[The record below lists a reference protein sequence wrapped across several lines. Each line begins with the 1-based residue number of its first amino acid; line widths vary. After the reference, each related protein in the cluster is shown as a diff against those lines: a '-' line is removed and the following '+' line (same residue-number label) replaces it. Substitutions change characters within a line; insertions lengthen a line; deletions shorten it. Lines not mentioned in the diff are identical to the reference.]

1 MSRKTLDPKDPAE
14 VIVLTWDYTAAL
26 DATETITG
34 AQTSTALISGADDAP
49 IDLTLSGSP
58 IIAGGGLIKQAVT
71 GGQAGANYLVRC
83 QATLAPS
90 GRILVL
96 AATLPVRTA

>member
-34 AQTSTALISGADDAP
+34 AQTSTALLSGADDAP

-58 IIAGGGLIKQAVT
+58 IIAGGLIKQAVT
-71 GGQAGANYLVRC
+71 GGQAGATYLVRC

>member
-34 AQTSTALISGADDAP
+34 AQTSTALLSGADDAP

-58 IIAGGGLIKQAVT
+58 IIAGGQIKQAVT
-71 GGQAGANYLVRC
+71 GGQAGANHLVRC

-96 AATLPVRTA
+96 AANLPVRTA

>member
-34 AQTSTALISGADDAP
+34 AQTSTALLSGADAAP

-58 IIAGGGLIKQAVT
+58 IIAGGLIKQAVT